1 MPDPTLGTSRGNGAS
16 FNDREILN
24 TIVAV
29 CGLKDKVLKALQRNN
44 CYKFIKSL
52 EEYK

>member
-1 MPDPTLGTSRGNGAS
+1 MSVPTLGSSRGNEAS
-16 FNDREILN
+16 FNDRESLN

-29 CGLKDKVLKALQRNN
+29 CGLKDKVLGALQRNN

-52 EEYK
+52 